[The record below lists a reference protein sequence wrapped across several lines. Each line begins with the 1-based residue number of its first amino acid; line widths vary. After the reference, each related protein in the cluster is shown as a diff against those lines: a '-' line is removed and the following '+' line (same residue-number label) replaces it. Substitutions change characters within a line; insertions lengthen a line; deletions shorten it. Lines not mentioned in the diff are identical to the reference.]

1 MLNQILFW
9 GQKRIE
15 KGAWFFAPF
24 SFLWGAI
31 SVLRNFLYD
40 RKWLRITK
48 VDCPV
53 VSIGNIVA
61 GGTGKTP
68 LVILLASQFTD
79 KRVAILSRGYKTAD
93 EPLIFSRRL
102 KHTKIY
108 VGKDRAKL
116 AKQACQ
122 EGAELILLDDGF
134 QHRKLH
140 RDFDCVILHGR
151 DPYGR
156 GHFLP
161 WGFLRDHPSRLKQAD
176 AIFINEAPFST
187 SYIHLKV
194 DVDHITDLSGLKVAI
209 FCGIAQPTLFKE
221 TVKKLGA
228 KIVHEWILADHQKAN
243 KIEQFAL
250 VSKKKGASVILCTEK
265 DFVKLSRNDYALPIQ
280 FIGISMTVTEGRSQ
294 WENLIAKIRQKI
306 DNRAICMK

>member
-15 KGAWFFAPF
+15 KGAWYFAPI
-24 SFLWGAI
+24 SFVWGAI
-31 SVLRNFLYD
+31 SFLRNYLYD
-40 RKWLRITK
+40 QKWLKITK

-68 LVILLASQFTD
+68 LVILLASQFQDT
-79 KRVAILSRGYKTAD
+79 RVAILSRGYKTAD
-93 EPLIFSRRL
+93 EPLIFSNRL
-102 KHTKIY
+102 KHTKVY
-108 VGKDRAKL
+108 VGKDRSKL

-122 EGAELILLDDGF
+122 EGAELIILDDGF

-140 RDFDCVILHGR
+140 RDIDCVILHGS

-161 WGFLRDHPSRLKQAD
+161 WGFLRDHPRRLKQAD
-176 AIFINEAPFST
+176 AIFMNGASFLTP
-187 SYIHLKV
+187 YIHLRV
-194 DVDHITDLSGLKVAI
+194 DVDPKIDLSGLKVAI
-209 FCGIAQPTLFKE
+209 FCGIAKPTLFKE

-228 KIVHEWILADHQKAN
+228 EIVHEWILADHQNAD

-250 VSKKKGASVILCTEK
+250 QSKKKGASLIVCTEK

-280 FIGISMTVTEGRSQ
+280 LIRISMTVTAGQSL

-306 DNRAICMK
+306 DNRAICKK